1 MMIGGPIAV
10 TQMIKDCITNEMN
23 PEGLL
28 KDVESFVPAYRYEE
42 EFEEPLI
49 WLNETKTTGVDGNGT
64 LFNKQLLQT
73 SYEFY
78 CTVYD
83 EDIEQ
88 SEILSKNLALR
99 VAAAI
104 KKNVLGEWD
113 NDSYLYNKL
122 LFDELSPS
130 GIVEIVEKSDRAVT
144 ASIKITIQYYVDWN
158 YLLRTEN

>member
-1 MMIGGPIAV
+1 MMDEGPIAV
-10 TQMIKDCITNEMN
+10 TEMIKACITKEMN

-42 EFEEPLI
+42 EWEEPLV
-49 WLNETKTTGVDGNGT
+49 WLYENKTTGVDGNGT

-78 CTVYD
+78 CVVYD

-88 SEILSKNLALR
+88 SERLGKNLALR

-104 KKNVLGEWD
+104 KNNILGEWED
-113 NDSYLYNKL
+113 DSYLYNKL
-122 LFDELSPS
+122 LFDEFYPS
-130 GIVEIVEKSDRAVT
+130 GTVEVVEKSDRAVT
-144 ASIKITIQYYVDWN
+144 TSIKITVQYYVDWN
-158 YLLRTEN
+158 YLLRTD